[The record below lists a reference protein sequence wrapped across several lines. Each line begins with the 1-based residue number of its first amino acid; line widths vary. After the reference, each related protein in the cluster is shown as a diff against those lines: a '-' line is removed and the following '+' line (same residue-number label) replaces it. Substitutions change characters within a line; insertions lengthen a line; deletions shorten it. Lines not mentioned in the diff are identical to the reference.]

1 MSMLS
6 LTTGVS
12 SIDGMVIAM
21 DVKPL
26 DDTTSDQTIFSIRDN
41 SNNIVRIVFTFE
53 PPSSTNF
60 IVNYGSGQN
69 SPITGPTLTPSN

>member
-1 MSMLS
+1 MLS

-12 SIDGMVIAM
+12 STDGMVIAM

-26 DDTTSDQTIFSIRDN
+26 DTTISDQTIFSIRDN
-41 SNNIVRIVFTFE
+41 SNNYVPIAFTFK

-60 IVNYGSGQN
+60 LTNYDV
-69 SPITGPTLTPSN
+69 GPNPLIPGPALIPSK